1 MSYYYILAFPESH
14 RGLPQKEEIVQKES
28 EAEARKYAYEKYDEH
43 EEIYVE
49 LCSEALLK
57 EARKE
62 GLLK

>member
-1 MSYYYILAFPESH
+1 MNYFYICAYGDVKRH
-14 RGLPQKEEIVQKES
+14 LPQREEVVQKES

-49 LCSEALLK
+49 LCSEALLE

-62 GLLK
+62 RLLK